1 MFPKSNE
8 KDDLSLFEGLRGH
21 VAVVQ
26 ALFEKGVDYNQTVTK
41 DTTKDRCTPLQ
52 LACK

>member
-1 MFPKSNE
+1 MFSKSNE
-8 KDDLSLFEGLRGH
+8 KYDLSLFEGQRGH

-26 ALFEKGVDYNQTVTK
+26 ALFQNGVDYNQTVTE
-41 DTTKDRCTPLQ
+41 DTIKYGNTPLH